1 MPAILGNSQAIWQD
15 AELLLKLGAAKEEVG
30 KSYALLV
37 IHTPAKGDGG
47 SDGSGQGSGFDCFVG
62 C

>member
-1 MPAILGNSQAIWQD
+1 M
-15 AELLLKLGAAKEEVG
+15 G